1 MIQFIIS
8 VKNISRSKKMAK
20 LIDVEGIGEVYA
32 QKLIAV
38 GIETSEGF
46 LEKGATAKGR
56 QEIAEKSGISE
67 KLILRWANNLDLF
80 RIKGI
85 GSEYADLLE
94 ASGVDTVPELAQRKA
109 HNLHEKIV
117 AINEEKKLV
126 RALPGESQVS
136 DWIEEAKQL
145 PRILTY

>member
-1 MIQFIIS
+1 
-8 VKNISRSKKMAK
+8 MAK

-32 QKLIAV
+32 QKLIAA
-38 GIETSEGF
+38 GFETTDEF
-46 LEKGATAKGR
+46 LKVGATPKGR
-56 QEIAEKSGISE
+56 EEIAEKSGISG
-67 KLILRWANNLDLF
+67 KLILRWANNIDLF

-94 ASGVDTVPELAQRKA
+94 ASGVDTVPELAQRNA

-117 AINEEKKLV
+117 AVNAEKNLV
-126 RALPGESQVS
+126 RALPSESQVS
-136 DWIEEAKQL
+136 DWVEQAKLL